1 MLMCKVKSAEQ
12 ETIDVQDVLIRLYP
26 AVSWWARPGIF
37 KSGSGVPQGPVRGH
51 LGVLF
56 NTDTDFEYCLIVLAK
71 NWSEIKIYFS
81 AVRNYLL

>member
-51 LGVLF
+51 LG
-56 NTDTDFEYCLIVLAK
+56 AK